1 MLLLTLLL
9 VLTLFLCLAVFRRTT
24 SRARRAPVSLRQPTV
39 EIHDGD
45 VARRALLDHADAFV
59 NRPAIGAEPRGRRS
73 DNLTTVRYGPQWR
86 VLWRNLTAGFLRP
99 SRVGLLAPLQQKAVD
114 ALVADIAARGA
125 DGGEVGVRDVVHDA
139 LFPLAVRFCFGGDID
154 ERHVR
159 DLRRVMQ
166 ELKLD
171 VVVKGFSGSMLA
183 NLVHW
188 WRLRR
193 FIASGRR
200 RAEIFLPLIAQR
212 RRTQHRDADGG
223 VFRPYVDSLLALR
236 VPVGHDADADADA
249 AGCEDN
255 EGRNSG
261 RALTDDEMVG
271 LVAEFLSGG
280 TETVVSCVEWTLAHL
295 VIEPEIQDKLCRQ
308 VVAAADHHGGERG
321 TTPAYLRAVILES
334 LRMHPPVPLTMRD
347 VRSPQAV
354 EHLSLPDGGARVHFI
369 LGDIGRDGKAW
380 TDPDEFRPE
389 RFMAGGEAEGVGPL
403 PGPREVR
410 MMPFGAGRRYCPGM
424 GLGVAHACLLVAAL
438 VREFEWAPTAVAA
451 TGGVDLT
458 EVNGFFKMMRTPLRA
473 RATPRGTSA
482 SGEMVVHGPEEDQER
497 GVHWP

>member
-1 MLLLTLLL
+1 MMLLLTLLL
-9 VLTLFLCLAVFRRTT
+9 ATLFFCLAVFRRTT
-24 SRARRAPVSLRQPTV
+24 RLGRLAPAAIRQPTV
-39 EIHDGD
+39 EIHDAAL
-45 VARRALLDHADAFV
+45 ARRALVDYADAFID
-59 NRPAIGAEPRGRRS
+59 RPTILPLPPGRRRS
-73 DNLTTVRYGPQWR
+73 DNLTTVPYGPQWR
-86 VLWRNLTAGFLRP
+86 VLRRNLTGGILHP
-99 SRVGLLAPLQQKAVD
+99 SRAGLLAPLQRTAVE
-114 ALVADIAARGA
+114 ALVADIAARVGGG
-125 DGGEVGVRDVVHDA
+125 DGEVLVREIVRDA
-139 LFPLAVRFCFGGDID
+139 LFPVAARFCFGDGIG
-154 ERHVR
+154 ERDVR
-159 DLRRVMQ
+159 DLQRVLR
-166 ELKLD
+166 EFELD
-171 VVVKGFSGSMLA
+171 VVVEGFGGSMVA
-183 NLVHW
+183 SLVHW

-193 FIASGRR
+193 FVASSRR
-200 RAEIFLPLIAQR
+200 QAEVFLPLISRR
-212 RRTQHRDADGG
+212 RRTQHRDDTDGG
-223 VFRPYVDSLLALR
+223 VFRPYVDSLLDLR
-236 VPVGHDADADADA
+236 VPVGDDDV
-249 AGCEDN
+249 AG
-255 EGRNSG
+255 EGKEEHHLSH

-271 LVAEFLSGG
+271 LVSEFLGGG
-280 TETVVSCVEWTLAHL
+280 TESVVSCVEWTLAHL
-295 VIEPEIQDKLCRQ
+295 VIEPEIQDKLRRE
-308 VVAAADHHGGERG
+308 VAAAEADRHGGERG
-321 TTPAYLRAVILES
+321 TTPAAYLRAVILES

-482 SGEMVVHGPEEDQER
+482 
-497 GVHWP
+497 